1 MAHASSTHYGLQPRR
16 NRGNRERCR
25 DVPSWETGLGHRC
38 SEFDAVRRSR
48 LGWVT
53 ILSTYMCIAVGIAVL
68 LFGSGESI
76 AVQQFCG
83 CHDRWTAVLTAVDMI
98 G

>member
-1 MAHASSTHYGLQPRR
+1 
-16 NRGNRERCR
+16 
-25 DVPSWETGLGHRC
+25 
-38 SEFDAVRRSR
+38 
-48 LGWVT
+48 
-53 ILSTYMCIAVGIAVL
+53 MCIAVGIAVL